1 MLEENNSSK
10 NLMRARD
17 LLLDIYDNI
26 GVEIWLRGKKK
37 SLNGETP
44 IDLIMND
51 KEVDKVFDIIESM
64 RPGNM

>member
-1 MLEENNSSK
+1 
-10 NLMRARD
+10 MRARD